1 MTLNAEDIINFYKD
15 KYDYISD
22 IDNIKTFFKQDKTIT
37 KKEKNEILLKIL
49 KWNLQIDKKN
59 KEKLQEYMHK
69 EKEIKIEEKE
79 NLAIKE
85 NDKKISDIIDVKSYM
100 NSIRACDDDD
110 FLTEILPSIY
120 DNNYESIIGAILLSL
135 FSEITLANEML
146 LEDKSEENIKY
157 IKGII
162 KRNKEIIEIIKQYN
176 LEEETEIKQETN
188 NKENNK
194 LVFLK
199 KNSSSLYIDDDID
212 SIAIEE
218 DVLPILND
226 IITGN
231 FTREKRFHNNNELK
245 GISAIRRRDTR
256 IIFTRLSNDVIL
268 ILGILVKRFQNP
280 QTYREMLKAR
290 NKEYKLQK
298 EKLKIDSQNEEFLQI
313 NSDLQEETIKKLK
326 LRKKTFKEV

>member
-1 MTLNAEDIINFYKD
+1 MSFDANEIINLYKD
-15 KYDYISD
+15 QYGYVSD
-22 IDNIKTFFKQDKTIT
+22 IDSVKELFKQGKTIT

-49 KWNLQIDKKN
+49 KWNLQIDKEN
-59 KEKLQEYMHK
+59 KEKLKDYNHK
-69 EKEIKIEEKE
+69 EKEINLEIKE
-79 NLAIKE
+79 NEKNLE
-85 NDKKISDIIDVKSYM
+85 NDKKESEILDVKSYI

-110 FLTEILPSIY
+110 FLTEVLPSIY

-135 FSEITLANEML
+135 FSEITFANEML
-146 LEDKSEENIKY
+146 LEDKSEENRNY
-157 IKGII
+157 IESII

-176 LEEETEIKQETN
+176 LEEEKEITQETN

-194 LVFLK
+194 LIFLK
-199 KNSSSLYIDDDID
+199 KNNSSLYIDDDID

-256 IIFTRLSNDVIL
+256 IIFTRLNNDTIL

-280 QTYREMLKAR
+280 QTYRDMLKAR

-298 EKLKIDSQNEEFLQI
+298 EALKINSQNEEFLKS
-313 NSDLQEETIKKLK
+313 NSDIQEETIKKLK
-326 LRKKTFKEV
+326 LRKKTFKED

>member
-1 MTLNAEDIINFYKD
+1 MSFDANEIINLYKD
-15 KYDYISD
+15 QYGYVSD
-22 IDNIKTFFKQDKTIT
+22 IESVKSLFKQDKTLT

-49 KWNLQIDKKN
+49 KWNLQIDKEN
-59 KEKLQEYMHK
+59 KEKLKDYNHK
-69 EKEIKIEEKE
+69 EKEINLEIKE
-79 NLAIKE
+79 NEKNLE
-85 NDKKISDIIDVKSYM
+85 NDKKESEILDVKSYI

-110 FLTEILPSIY
+110 FLTEVLPSIY

-135 FSEITLANEML
+135 FSEITFANEML
-146 LEDKSEENIKY
+146 LEDKSEENRNY
-157 IKGII
+157 IESII

-176 LEEETEIKQETN
+176 LEEEKEITQETN

-194 LVFLK
+194 LIFLK
-199 KNSSSLYIDDDID
+199 KNNSSLYIDDDID

-256 IIFTRLSNDVIL
+256 IIFTRLNNDTIL

-280 QTYREMLKAR
+280 QTYRDMLKAR

-298 EKLKIDSQNEEFLQI
+298 EALKINSQNEEFLKS
-313 NSDLQEETIKKLK
+313 NSNIQEETIKKLK
-326 LRKKTFKEV
+326 LRKKTFKED